1 MKKRHIIIKNSH
13 SLCYFTPSKR
23 QGRRNSWVNGLIGP
37 PKFYHYQKK
46 KEKTDQTWLFYD
58 WPPKSYLHS
67 DTPAEMKQKVPCLLF
82 DI

>member
-46 KEKTDQTWLFYD
+46 KKRKKPIKRGYFMTG
-58 WPPKSYLHS
+58 PKKVTY
-67 DTPAEMKQKVPCLLF
+67 TPTPLKR
-82 DI
+82 